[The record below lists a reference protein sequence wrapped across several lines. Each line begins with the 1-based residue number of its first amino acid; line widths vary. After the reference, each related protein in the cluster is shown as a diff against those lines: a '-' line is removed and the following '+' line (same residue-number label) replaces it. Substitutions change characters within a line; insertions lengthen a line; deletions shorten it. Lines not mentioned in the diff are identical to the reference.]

1 MTRHSLQRG
10 RLFRALL
17 ALALFAMLLI
27 GCDKSTAPAGPVE
40 PEVSTDLA
48 LLRTLVFVPSD
59 VTSARWLVRPLRGE
73 GSRMVPGP
81 TDTILIAYLET
92 SPRFWSEQGHLF
104 PETNGGPAQ
113 RLRATDAKALL
124 PPSVL
129 ATATL
134 SGDEYQL
141 NCVRLSSK
149 SLSNAMNRGG
159 MALHC
164 GTGLLVSFM
173 SQ

>member
-1 MTRHSLQRG
+1 
-10 RLFRALL
+10 
-17 ALALFAMLLI
+17 MLLTLAI
-27 GCDKSTAPAGPVE
+27 LATVPTGCDNSTAPAVPVE

-48 LLRTLVFVPSD
+48 LLRTLVSVPPE
-59 VTSARWLVRPLRGE
+59 VTSARWLVRPLRGP
-73 GSRMVPGP
+73 GSRLVPGP

-113 RLRATDAKALL
+113 RVRATDAKALL

-129 ATATL
+129 AAATL
-134 SGDEYQL
+134 NGDEYQL
-141 NCVRLSSK
+141 NCIRLSSK
-149 SLSNAMNRGG
+149 SLSSSMNRGG

-164 GTGLLVSFM
+164 GTGLLVSVM

>member
-1 MTRHSLQRG
+1 MTRHSSQRG
-10 RLFRALL
+10 GLFRALL
-17 ALALFAMLLI
+17 ALALFATVPT
-27 GCDKSTAPAGPVE
+27 GCDKSTVPAGPVE
-40 PEVSTDLA
+40 PKVSTDLG

-104 PETNGGPAQ
+104 PETNEPPES
-113 RLRATDAKALL
+113 LRATDAKALL

-134 SGDEYQL
+134 TGDEYQL
-141 NCVRLSSK
+141 SCIPLSSK
-149 SLSNAMNRGG
+149 ALSRGSNHGG

>member
-1 MTRHSLQRG
+1 MTRCSSRVAAPS
-10 RLFRALL
+10 RAFL
-17 ALALFAMLLI
+17 ALALLAILLA
-27 GCDKSTAPAGPVE
+27 GCGKSTAPSGPVE
-40 PEVSTDLA
+40 PEVSTDLGKLRA
-48 LLRTLVFVPSD
+48 LVSVPSD

-104 PETNGGPAQ
+104 PETNGPAQ

-141 NCVRLSSK
+141 SCVRVSSKALSSAT
-149 SLSNAMNRGG
+149 NHGG

-164 GTGLLVSFM
+164 GTGLLVSFL